1 MGTLISDWWPV
12 LIIIGGALLLL
23 GSPRTVV
30 GPLIVMGTG
39 AILLLSTLGL
49 LDVSVWQL
57 FWPLLLIGIGIWVLT
72 GRVSL
77 QRGEATGGERV
88 DGAAVFGSRQLASNS
103 QSLEGGSLLAV
114 FGGVE
119 ADLSAATL
127 APDGAGI
134 DATAVFGGIDLLVPA
149 GWRVEISG
157 LPIFGGWSDRAS
169 SQPAPPGSP
178 TLRIRALTAFA
189 GLEVKRAPGS

>member
-1 MGTLISDWWPV
+1 MG
-12 LIIIGGALLLL
+12 A
-23 GSPRTVV
+23 
-30 GPLIVMGTG
+30 G
-39 AILLLSTLGL
+39 AILLLSTLGFAQCL
-49 LDVSVWQL
+49 CLAIAL
-57 FWPLLLIGIGIWVLT
+57 AAALIGIGIWVLA
-72 GRVSL
+72 GRVSPE
-77 QRGEATGGERV
+77 RGEATGRRTHRC
-88 DGAAVFGSRQLASNS
+88 ARSVFGSRQLASNS

-157 LPIFGGWSDRAS
+157 FPIFGGWSDRTS

-178 TLRIRALTAFA
+178 TLQIRALTAFG
-189 GLEVKRAPGS
+189 GLEVKRAPGSSHLARTRRPGLL